1 MRRSGNLELINVT
14 KYYGKTLAVK
24 NISFKVNN
32 GEFFTLLGP
41 SGCGKTT
48 ILRIIAGILKQDSGK
63 ILLNGEDISNI
74 PPYERR
80 FGYVFQNYALFPH
93 MTVFENVAFGLKI
106 RKLSKEEIRERVQEA
121 LRMVKLEGYEN
132 RYPRELSGGEQ
143 QRVALARSIVLR
155 PPILLLD
162 EPLSNLDAKLREE
175 MRAELK
181 TLQRKLGVTTIYVT
195 HDQLEA
201 LSMSDR
207 VCVMSKG
214 KIEQIGRPMEIYRK
228 PKNFFVANFIGEIN
242 SFEGK
247 VAEIT
252 DSYVKVKI
260 EDEFVFCGKHTN
272 RLMSNERVIV
282 FVRPEDIVVSASP
295 IPSDNIFEG
304 KIVNSFYMGAR
315 IQYWIRIRDKLIK
328 AYSRKIYH
336 DNQVYVGWNKESS
349 YILKVE

>member
-1 MRRSGNLELINVT
+1 MRRGGNLELVNVT

-24 NISFKVNN
+24 NISFRVNS
-32 GEFFTLLGP
+32 GEFFTILGP

-48 ILRIIAGILKQDSGK
+48 ILKIIAGILKPDSGK
-63 ILLNGEDISNI
+63 ILLDGEDITNI

-143 QRVALARSIVLR
+143 QRVALARSIALR

-214 KIEQIGRPMEIYRK
+214 KIEQIDRPMEVYRK

-247 VAEIT
+247 VAEIA

-260 EDEFVFCGKHTN
+260 GDEFVFCSRTTN
-272 RLMSNERVIV
+272 KLMSSERVIV
-282 FVRPEDIVVSASP
+282 FVRPEDIMVSASP
-295 IPSDNIFEG
+295 ISSDNIFEG
-304 KIVNSFYMGAR
+304 KIVNSFYMGDR
-315 IQYWIRIRDKLIK
+315 IQYWIRVRNRLIK
-328 AYSRKIYH
+328 AYSRKIFH
-336 DNQVYVGWNKESS
+336 GNQVYVGWNKESS